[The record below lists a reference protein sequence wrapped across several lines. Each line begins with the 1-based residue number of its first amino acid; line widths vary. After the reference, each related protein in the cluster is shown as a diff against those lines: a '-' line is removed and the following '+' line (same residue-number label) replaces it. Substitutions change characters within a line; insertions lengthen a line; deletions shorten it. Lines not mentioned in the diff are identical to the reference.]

1 MMLSSGTARTDLG
14 GLADRILV
22 ERAVDNDAA
31 AFTELIRR
39 HSSLMRAYV
48 YRIVGSMSDTDDVV
62 QEAFVIAWRQLPTLR
77 DATAVKAWLMRIAG
91 REALAFAGR
100 RPADAALDDRMV
112 VMAATQGQPEQTAIR
127 NAHLAALSNAL
138 DKLKEDQRRC
148 WLLREIAECSYAEI
162 ADQMEISESTVRG
175 LLSRARASI
184 AIEMEGWR

>member
-1 MMLSSGTARTDLG
+1 MMLSSRTARTDLG

-22 ERAVDNDAA
+22 ERAVDNDSA

-91 REALAFAGR
+91 REALAFVGR
-100 RPADAALDDRMV
+100 RPADAELDERLGK
-112 VMAATQGQPEQTAIR
+112 AATQGQPEQTAIR
-127 NAHLAALSNAL
+127 NAQLAALSNAL